1 MRINFKIPGLL
12 IILLLL
18 RVLGTEAQSVRT
30 VEKLNNKINTP
41 GYDEITPVLSSDGKM
56 MCFTRVA
63 SSDFNKTLIEN
74 NKDLAKSLN
83 RKAYKKKLSQVYG
96 QIAKKDVNN
105 PFYSPYNQ
113 DIWIAYAENN
123 EFTVVT
129 HPDYPL
135 NNALPNSV
143 CAITPDDQAV
153 IVINQFSPEG
163 GMGKGF
169 SISHK
174 ENFGNFWS
182 FPFPLFILD
191 YSNDGSDAGLTLST
205 DGHVIIMTMDKKSG
219 QGQNDLYVSFRIG
232 PYTWSK
238 PKNLGPDI
246 NTSFRETTPHL
257 SIDKGTIYF
266 SSNRPGSMGG
276 NDIYYSKRLDD
287 TWTKWTPPVAME
299 APINSEAD
307 DSQPFLDFNSG
318 YLYFSSKRDGSSD
331 IFKSR
336 VSKPLKETVTLVGS
350 VINPKNQKRVVGARI
365 LTGKA
370 NTEDFHEVSIAPDG
384 TYQIEISKGEAL
396 DIKAEKP
403 GHVGQKKTI
412 KFNKDYVYF
421 KDYRLD
427 LSLEPME
434 RGTKINLKPI
444 YFVQSKAIILPE
456 SFPALDEL
464 AEFLEK
470 NNRLYITIEG
480 HTDNLGQDDDLL
492 RLSKD
497 RAQAIKDY
505 LVYTKR
511 IKPVRLTTIGYG
523 GSRPVNA
530 NSSEEERAVNR
541 RVEVIID
548 NVSVLLNN

>member
-1 MRINFKIPGLL
+1 MRNLFKIPS
-12 IILLLL
+12 LLLFL
-18 RVLGTEAQSVRT
+18 LLAIGFASAQNGRT
-30 VEKLNNKINTP
+30 VEKLNDRINSP

-63 SSDFNKTLIEN
+63 SPEFNKTLIEN
-74 NKDLAKSLN
+74 NNDLSKTLN
-83 RKAYKKKLSQVYG
+83 RKAYKKKLSKVYSEIAG
-96 QIAKKDVNN
+96 QDIDN
-105 PFYSPYNQ
+105 PYYSSYNQ
-113 DIWIAYAENN
+113 DIWIAYEENG

-153 IVINQFSPEG
+153 IVLNQFSPDG

-169 SISHK
+169 SISQK
-174 ENFGNFWS
+174 ESFGNFWS

-191 YSNDGSDAGLTLST
+191 YSNDGTDAGLTLST
-205 DGHVIIMTMDKKSG
+205 DGHVIIMTMDKKNG
-219 QGQNDLYVSFRIG
+219 FGQNDLYVSFRIG

-238 PKNLGPDI
+238 PKNLGSNI

-287 TWTKWTPPVAME
+287 TWTNWTKPVAMDS
-299 APINSEAD
+299 PINSEAD

-331 IFKSR
+331 IFRSR

-350 VINPKNQKRVVGARI
+350 VINPKNKEKIIGAKI
-365 LTGKA
+365 MSGKA
-370 NTEDFHEVSIAPDG
+370 DTEVYREVSIAPDG
-384 TYQIEISKGEAL
+384 TYRIEISKGEAL

-403 GHVGQKKTI
+403 GHIGQKKRVEF
-412 KFNKDYVYF
+412 KKEYVYF
-421 KDYRLD
+421 KDYKLD

-434 RGTKINLKPI
+434 RGTKINIKPI
-444 YFVQSKAIILPE
+444 YFVHPRPSYFRNH
-456 SFPALDEL
+456 S
-464 AEFLEK
+464 
-470 NNRLYITIEG
+470 
-480 HTDNLGQDDDLL
+480 L
-492 RLSKD
+492 RLM
-497 RAQAIKDY
+497 
-505 LVYTKR
+505 
-511 IKPVRLTTIGYG
+511 
-523 GSRPVNA
+523 
-530 NSSEEERAVNR
+530 SSQNF
-541 RVEVIID
+541 
-548 NVSVLLNN
+548 